1 VPACPLAWV
10 SPVNERDIASRIES
24 FVRDTFDVASNDP
37 NFGRELDLFEHAYV
51 DSVGLTELLAFI
63 EDEFSVDVPE
73 DELMSEEFVTI
84 DGMARVIARLRDR

>member
-1 VPACPLAWV
+1 
-10 SPVNERDIASRIES
+10 VNERDIASRIES
-24 FVRDTFDVASNDP
+24 FVRDTFDVTSNDP

-73 DELMSEEFVTI
+73 NELMSEEFVTI
-84 DGMARVIARLRDR
+84 DGMAGVVARLRDR

>member
-1 VPACPLAWV
+1 VPACPLGWV

-63 EDEFSVDVPE
+63 EDEFSVELPE

>member
-1 VPACPLAWV
+1 
-10 SPVNERDIASRIES
+10 VNERDIASRIES

-63 EDEFSVDVPE
+63 EDEFSVELPE